1 MEHSEY
7 GRLYDTLWHYLND
20 GGRQTSLFGERCQRL
35 AREAFLSC
43 AAGST
48 MPIVYLE
55 VPLIGT
61 PCFDLQV
68 CIDRSA
74 LEGAVSVPG
83 NAPAHERD
91 LLTWLAGPQG
101 AECAGMDLAF
111 DLRAGDATTPQLIAL
126 LNEGSFASAEEFFE
140 LVGAPDGARRYRA
153 AEQRVPRGWRSWYT
167 GIIPGR
173 SGSPVRLD
181 YFVSR
186 RAVRA
191 YRGDSRLLAR
201 DLSQLGYR
209 LSERQC
215 GWCERLLP
223 LPCRLNL
230 QLDAR
235 ADGTMGPVLGYN
247 LIEGSLGPSATRQR
261 LEGGWMR
268 QVLEMCEAWGIAD
281 ERWHQLKELS
291 QAKALMIDGLKTGS
305 GRVVLS
311 ITPTFLKVR
320 MTADELVDAKAYIMC
335 TFREMP

>member
-1 MEHSEY
+1 MDRSEY
-7 GRLYDTLWHYLND
+7 GRLYDTLWRFLND

-35 AREAFLSC
+35 ARGAFLSC
-43 AAGST
+43 AAGSA
-48 MPIVYLE
+48 MPIIYLE

-74 LEGAVSVPG
+74 LEGEASVPG

-91 LLTWLAGPQG
+91 LLGWLAGPRG
-101 AECAGMDLAF
+101 TECAGVDLAF

-126 LNEGSFASAEEFFE
+126 LNDGSFVSAEEFFE
-140 LVGAPDGARRYRA
+140 LVGAPDGAGRYRA
-153 AEQRVPRGWRSWYT
+153 AEQRAPRGWRSWYT

-173 SGSPVRLD
+173 AGSPVRLD

-186 RAVRA
+186 RVVRA

-209 LSERQC
+209 LSERQR
-215 GWCERLLP
+215 GWCERLLE

-235 ADGTMGPVLGYN
+235 ANGTMGPVLGYN

-261 LEGGWMR
+261 LEDGWMR
-268 QVLEMCEAWGIAD
+268 QVLEMCEAWDIAD
-281 ERWHQLKELS
+281 ERWRQLKGLC
-291 QAKALMIDGLKTGS
+291 QAKALTISDTKESSEQLA
-305 GRVVLS
+305 LS
-311 ITPTFLKVR
+311 MAPTFLKVR
-320 MTADELVDAKAYIMC
+320 MTEDELTDAKAYVMC
-335 TFREMP
+335 AFRVMP